1 MDDGLNLI
9 VVDQFGDQR
18 LIADVA
24 DDRQH
29 WRR

>member
-1 MDDGLNLI
+1 MDDRLDL
-9 VVDQFGDQR
+9 VVLDQLGDQR

-29 WRR
+29 RRR